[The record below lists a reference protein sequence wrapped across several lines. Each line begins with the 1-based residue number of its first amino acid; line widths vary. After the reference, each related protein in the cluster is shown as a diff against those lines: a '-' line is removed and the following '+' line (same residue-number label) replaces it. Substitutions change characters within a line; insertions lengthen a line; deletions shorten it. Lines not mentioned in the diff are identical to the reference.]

1 MDVESFPSQN
11 DRNGPGLCSLLNV
24 RCWVHWSTE
33 HGPIHCQQVCCQ
45 RYDGGLVHG
54 AKVWS
59 ARNAR
64 SCLTCKC
71 QNVSHFRQ
79 EKPKH
84 HVHLMTVSP
93 FIVDTGMVRASKIR
107 FPGILFVQNKTTRY
121 LIFPWLIKYEC
132 LFLHFESLQNIH
144 PAIHEQH
151 LPLKNFKWKVCW
163 MWYQWRKLQNWSSL
177 KCGPGQ

>member
-1 MDVESFPSQN
+1 MVEFFCWITTQFNSRSTMDVESFPSQN

-45 RYDGGLVHG
+45 RHDGGLIHG

-64 SCLTCKC
+64 SCLACKYH
-71 QNVSHFRQ
+71 SIPFFRQ

-121 LIFPWLIKYEC
+121 LIYYLILPFHTFWKFAKYSPY
-132 LFLHFESLQNIH
+132 HTW
-144 PAIHEQH
+144 AI
-151 LPLKNFKWKVCW
+151 FT
-163 MWYQWRKLQNWSSL
+163 S
-177 KCGPGQ
+177 

>member
-11 DRNGPGLCSLLNV
+11 DRDGPGLCGLLNI

-54 AKVWS
+54 AKVRS
-59 ARNAR
+59 ARDTR
-64 SCLTCKC
+64 SCLTCKY
-71 QNVSHFRQ
+71 QKIFYFRQ

-107 FPGILFVQNKTTRY
+107 FPGIDICLRWNKD
-121 LIFPWLIKYEC
+121 I
-132 LFLHFESLQNIH
+132 QIH
-144 PAIHEQH
+144 NNGCTSIQARSFA
-151 LPLKNFKWKVCW
+151 LRVL
-163 MWYQWRKLQNWSSL
+163 
-177 KCGPGQ
+177 